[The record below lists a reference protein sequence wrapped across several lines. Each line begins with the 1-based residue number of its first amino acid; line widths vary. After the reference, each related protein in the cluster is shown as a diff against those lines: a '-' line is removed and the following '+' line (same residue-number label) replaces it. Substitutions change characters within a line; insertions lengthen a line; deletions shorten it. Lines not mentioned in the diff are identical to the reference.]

1 MFAAVLT
8 ALLLLAAIAIVVAGP
23 RLHLPRWVGG
33 GVAVLGLVILAY
45 SSTTIVEAK
54 NVGVVTTFGKPR
66 AAFGPG
72 LHLKAPWEKVTEL
85 DGTIQTQEYAGEDC
99 IRVRIGDGTTAC
111 VTTTIRW
118 RIVGDKADEIY
129 ASYRSDDVNANV
141 RKALVSTVFKAA
153 VNQVLGGYDPTE
165 EIRVIDPTAENAA
178 DADFAP
184 DYDDMS
190 TQIGESMNARVTAA
204 GSLIRVETI
213 TLSYLELSQT
223 TQKKINDFQ
232 AEVANTQV
240 ALQRKATAEA
250 QAAANKAL
258 SQSVSQDP
266 NVLVSRCLDTL
277 QLMVE
282 DKQPVP
288 AGFSCWP
295 GGGSAL
301 VVPQAT
307 R

>member
-1 MFAAVLT
+1 LFTVVLIVLLLVGAVALTVAAPRLHLRRWMAAVPALLG
-8 ALLLLAAIAIVVAGP
+8 LLLLAF
-23 RLHLPRWVGG
+23 
-33 GVAVLGLVILAY
+33 

-85 DGTIQTQEYAGEDC
+85 DGTIQTQEYGGDGC

-118 RIVGDKADEIY
+118 RIVGEKADEIY
-129 ASYRSDDVNANV
+129 SSYRSDDVNANV

-165 EIRVIDPTAENAA
+165 EIRVIDPSAENAA
-178 DADFAP
+178 ADFAP
-184 DYDDMS
+184 DYDAMAEQVG
-190 TQIGESMNARVTAA
+190 TSMNERVSA
-204 GSLIRVETI
+204 GGALIRVETI
-213 TLSYLELSQT
+213 TISYLELSQT

-258 SQSVSQDP
+258 SQSVSDDP

-282 DKQPVP
+282 EQQPVP

-295 GGGSAL
+295 GGGSAV
-301 VVPQAT
+301 VVPQAS

>member
-1 MFAAVLT
+1 MSALVLT
-8 ALLLLAAIAIVVAGP
+8 VLLLLGALALAVTAP
-23 RLHLPRWVGG
+23 RLRLRRWMAVVPALL
-33 GVAVLGLVILAY
+33 GVVVLV
-45 SSTTIVEAK
+45 SSATTIVEAK

-85 DGTIQTQEYAGEDC
+85 DGTIQTQEYSGDGC

-118 RIVGDKADEIY
+118 RIVGEKADEIY
-129 ASYRSDDVNANV
+129 SSYRSDDVNANV

-184 DYDDMS
+184 DYDAMAAE
-190 TQIGESMNARVTAA
+190 IGESMSARVTAG

-258 SQSVSQDP
+258 AESVSQDP

-295 GGGSAL
+295 GGGSA
-301 VVPQAT
+301 VVLPQAS